1 MKIRKCSRC
10 GHAISKCNPSSLCFA
25 CLEEQAE
32 IVLKDYDRPTITVK
46 EIAVIMDVDDETV
59 RRWVRTKKLPPPLSI
74 GRGQKWGRDY
84 FINWIRS
91 QFQIPPPLGRELES
105 LDNTLGST
113 HLDEITGKYKR
124 GDKVN
129 IQVTVHSKDKNKE
142 PTREVKKISTV
153 IPKHD

>member
-1 MKIRKCSRC
+1 MKNRKCLKCR
-10 GHAISKCNPSSLCFA
+10 HAISEQNPSNVCFA
-25 CLEEQAE
+25 CLEEQAK

-129 IQVTVHSKDKNKE
+129 IQVTVHSRDKNKE

>member
-1 MKIRKCSRC
+1 MKNRKCSRC
-10 GHAISKCNPSSLCFA
+10 GHSLNIYNPSHICYSCQ
-25 CLEEQAE
+25 EKQAE
-32 IVLKDYDRPTITVK
+32 IILRDSDRPTISVK
-46 EIAVIMDVDDETV
+46 ELAQIMDVCEETV
-59 RRWVRTKKLPPPLSI
+59 RRWIRAKQIPIPLTI

-84 FINWIRS
+84 LLNWISS
-91 QFQIPPPLGRELES
+91 QHQIPPPLGRELES

-129 IQVTVHSKDKNKE
+129 IQVTVHSEDKNKE

>member
-1 MKIRKCSRC
+1 MKERKCLKCR
-10 GHAISKCNPSSLCFA
+10 HAISEQNPSNVCFA
-25 CLEEQAE
+25 CLEEQAK

-74 GRGQKWGRDY
+74 GRKQQWGRDY

-105 LDNTLGST
+105 LDNTLGKT
-113 HLDEITGKYKR
+113 HFDEITGKYKR

-129 IQVTVHSKDKNKE
+129 IQVTVHSRDKNKE
-142 PTREVKKISTV
+142 PTQEVKKISTV
-153 IPKHD
+153 TPKHD